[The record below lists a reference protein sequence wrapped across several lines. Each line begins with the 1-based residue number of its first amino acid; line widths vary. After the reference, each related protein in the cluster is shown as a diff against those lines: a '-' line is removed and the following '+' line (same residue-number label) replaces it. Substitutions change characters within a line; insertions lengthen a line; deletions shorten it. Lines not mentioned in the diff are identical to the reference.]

1 MWSTCQGSREPW
13 HRRCSPYCNEW
24 DAFLNVVV
32 GHCWTRNSA
41 MLTGRILL
49 LFLSTTNFMRTTDAR
64 SILSPFLARSNHV
77 KPHVGL
83 VFPPYLTC
91 QLENPRSWWFL
102 FYLWPVKMVKL
113 NLHFL
118 LCSIPTFTWLCHVIP
133 PCLWAK
139 SGISVGSSPRLV
151 AETPI
156 FWSKIGYDNLGIC
169 CIKKKKK
176 HPWPVTFPPLSSSP
190 LHVARPV
197 AASVPP
203 LMDE

>member
-1 MWSTCQGSREPW
+1 MLS
-13 HRRCSPYCNEW
+13 YCNEW

-83 VFPPYLTC
+83 VFLHIWLVSWKIHDLGGSYFICGQWRWWSWISISCFVQSPLLPGYVMLSPHVCEQSLEFLSVQALDWWLKPP
-91 QLENPRSWWFL
+91 F
-102 FYLWPVKMVKL
+102 
-113 NLHFL
+113 
-118 LCSIPTFTWLCHVIP
+118 
-133 PCLWAK
+133 
-139 SGISVGSSPRLV
+139 
-151 AETPI
+151 

-169 CIKKKKK
+169 CIKKTSLAGYI
-176 HPWPVTFPPLSSSP
+176 PSTLQLTSP
-190 LHVARPV
+190 RRSASCRQRP
-197 AASVPP
+197 ASDGWIETASLCYIPT
-203 LMDE
+203 